1 MLKPINMMSWAE
13 IDALDRDHLAY
24 VLPVAS
30 TEQHGRHLTVG
41 TDDHILRTSL
51 DNLEK
56 KLETANTF
64 LRLPALHYGSS
75 HEHMDFTGTV
85 TLRVST
91 LIAVIEDILTAMK
104 KHGVKYLVI
113 VNSHGGNTP
122 VFAAMSQ
129 EWAQR
134 FGIRIYTVNYFAS
147 DFFAGS
153 DPMLI
158 TDVGQDVHGG
168 EIETSY
174 LEYALPDAVRAE
186 YLKPEND
193 VLVDLKGYYNGWLS
207 RELSPDN
214 GLIGGASRSN
224 PETGEKLFGYV
235 EQKLISYFKIFDEE
249 IGF

>member
-1 MLKPINMMSWAE
+1 MSWAE
-13 IDALDRDHLAY
+13 VDALDRDHLAY
-24 VLPVAS
+24 VLPIAS

-56 KLETANTF
+56 KLETKNTF

-75 HEHMDFTGTV
+75 HEHMDFTGTI

-104 KHGVKYLVI
+104 KHGIRYLII

-122 VFAAMSQ
+122 IFAAMSP

-134 FGIRIYTVNYFAS
+134 FGIEIFTVSYFAS

-158 TDVGQDVHGG
+158 TSVGQDVHGG

-174 LEYALPDAVRAE
+174 LEYILPEAVRKE

-193 VLVDLKGYYNGWLS
+193 VLVDLKDYYNGWIS
-207 RELSPDN
+207 KDLSPDN

-224 PETGEKLFGYV
+224 VETGEKLYRYV
-235 EQKLISYFKIFDEE
+235 EEKLTAYFTKFDEE